1 MASCPV
7 TAASQRK
14 AQFALS
20 PVRVLESNMH
30 MEYMEQALSLA
41 RLALGQVSPNPA
53 VGAVIV
59 KDGVV
64 VGQGFTQPPGSAHAE
79 IIAMEHAGEAARLA
93 TMYVTLEPC
102 CHHGRTP
109 PCTRTIIA
117 SGVSEVHMSILDPN
131 PIVSGRGKAEL
142 ESAGI
147 KTFLGEGAEAAGE
160 IIEAYGKFITTGQP
174 FVTAKFAMSL
184 DGKIATRTG
193 DSKWISDEESRRYV
207 HNMRYQADV
216 IMAGVNTLLANDSRL
231 TFRSGAGRGGTA
243 HRQPIRLVVD
253 SHGRTPP
260 SARVFNEPG
269 ITLLAIG
276 PAVEDNK
283 RVALQSAGAELLE
296 LPLLNGEIDL
306 AQLFEVLGRRL
317 VTSILVEGGGIL
329 LGSLFDLE
337 LVDKVVA
344 FIAPM
349 IIGGKDAR
357 TPVAGLGVAKIA
369 EAIKLERHRLTTIGK
384 DVMLSGYVR
393 RP

>member
-1 MASCPV
+1 
-7 TAASQRK
+7 
-14 AQFALS
+14 
-20 PVRVLESNMH
+20 

-59 KDGVV
+59 KDGAVI
-64 VGQGFTQPPGSAHAE
+64 GQGYTQPPGCAHAE
-79 IIAMEHAGEAARLA
+79 VVALERAGEAARGA

-102 CHHGRTP
+102 CHQGRTP
-109 PCTRTIIA
+109 PCTRAVIA
-117 SGVSEVHMSILDPN
+117 SGLSEVHMAMLDPN
-131 PIVSGRGKAEL
+131 PIVSGRGRAEL

-147 KTFLGEGAEAAGE
+147 KTCLGEGTEAAGE
-160 IIEAYGKFITTGQP
+160 IIEAYTRFITTGQP

-216 IMAGVNTLLANDSRL
+216 IMVGVNTLLADDSRL
-231 TFRSGAGRGGTA
+231 TVRSGAGRGGTA
-243 HRQPIRLVVD
+243 HRQPLRLIVD

-260 SARVFNEPG
+260 SARVFTEPG
-269 ITLLAIG
+269 ETLVAIG
-276 PAVEDNK
+276 PGVANRK
-283 RVALQSAGAELLE
+283 RMALEAAGAELLE
-296 LPLLNGEIDL
+296 LPLINGRVDL
-306 AQLFEVLGRRL
+306 AQLFEVLGKRQ

-329 LGSLFDLE
+329 LGSLFDLG
-337 LVDKVVA
+337 LVDKVVV

-349 IIGGKDAR
+349 VIGGKAAR
-357 TPVAGLGVAKIA
+357 TPVAGLGAAKIA
-369 EAIKLERHRLTTIGK
+369 EAIKLERCRVAAIGE

-393 RP
+393 RS